1 MCKYKIKYEVIC
13 INIKVYVYEYVIIYI
28 NKSTHINEYV
38 PTYLNIYIYLQY
50 IWLGTLYR
58 SGPVPD

>member
-1 MCKYKIKYEVIC
+1 MIKYRYQIDMCKNKIKYVVIC

-38 PTYLNIYIYLQY
+38 PTYQNIYIHFQY
-50 IWLGTLYR
+50 I
-58 SGPVPD
+58 

>member
-1 MCKYKIKYEVIC
+1 MIKYRYQIDTCKYKIKYVVIC

-38 PTYLNIYIYLQY
+38 PTYLNIYIYFQY
-50 IWLGTLYR
+50 I
-58 SGPVPD
+58 